1 MLLGNEAE
9 RDNALKTIY
18 EQCRGQ
24 IHNYV
29 MVNSGNE
36 SDACDMQQEAMIVFY
51 ENVRDNKFKGE
62 STISTYLFS
71 IAKFKWLNEL
81 KKNRKASERH
91 LKVVREE
98 QEPDALDLIMKE
110 EEENMI
116 LDLISELGKTCKDI
130 LVQSFYFNSSIKEIV
145 QELGF
150 SNEQVARNKKYKC
163 LKGLRSLLKSDPQ
176 SIAILKSYEF

>member
-1 MLLGNEAE
+1 MLRGNEAK
-9 RDNALKTIY
+9 RDKALKYIY

-29 MVNSGNE
+29 LVNSGNE

-62 STISTYLFS
+62 SSITTYLFS

-81 KKNRKASERH
+81 KKNRSASERH
-91 LKVVREE
+91 LKVIKEE
-98 QEPDALDLIMKE
+98 KEPDALDIIMKKE
-110 EEENMI
+110 DEKLI
-116 LDLISELGKTCKDI
+116 LDLISKLGKTCKNLLI
-130 LVQSFYFNSSIKEIV
+130 QSFYFNSNIKEIV
-145 QELGF
+145 QKLGF

-163 LKGLRSLLKSDPQ
+163 LKGLKSLLNSD
-176 SIAILKSYEF
+176 SKTTAILKNYEF